1 MSDDQQS
8 TDTDPSREKWVSD
21 YLITQ
26 PAESVEGLICALWDT
41 LDATR
46 DRADDARMDVEGLT
60 LELEAMTSER
70 DAQRDEKEDGQQ
82 TQIMWHERWREARSE
97 IDDLRAEGMAD
108 RIDDAPT
115 FAKVDPLG
123 PPRNSSS
130 SRWAEGADDE

>member
-46 DRADDARMDVEGLT
+46 DREADARMDVKGLT
-60 LELEAMTSER
+60 LELAAELAKTKRAMTALDMTRRQAEYHARMDAESRNELEAMW
-70 DAQRDEKEDGQQ
+70 DA
-82 TQIMWHERWREARSE
+82 
-97 IDDLRAEGMAD
+97 
-108 RIDDAPT
+108 
-115 FAKVDPLG
+115 FAKYGRHADGCKLQLPGSCLCG
-123 PPRNSSS
+123 LADALARMT
-130 SRWAEGADDE
+130 EGGE